1 MRAKVG
7 ISMACGKMALHRS
20 SSASAPDGR
29 ADQAAH
35 VLSYA
40 DSLRGGGVERAL
52 LRLAA
57 GWVKRGRRVT
67 LVIGDPTG
75 PLAAEL
81 PPGVMVASGGLIAA
95 IREVTPDV
103 VFCPGNYYTSRAAWM
118 RWRLGADAPPIVA
131 KMSNA
136 FVRPDFG
143 VVGRWGNRR
152 WLASYGRFVDA
163 LVAMTPA
170 LADEAAAVTGIL
182 PARISVIPNPPA
194 HVLPFAAPTSLP
206 AGRYV
211 LGVGRLVPQ
220 KRWDR
225 LVAAL
230 PRLADPSV
238 ALAILGEGPERT
250 RLQAQAA
257 SLGVAH
263 RLYLP
268 GHAADPMPA
277 LERAGVAAL
286 TSDYEGVP
294 GVLREALAMGTPVV
308 ATRSS
313 RAIPEIICDPAL
325 GTIVARDDAD
335 ALVAALDGWLAPGAR
350 RPAPVAA
357 PGEDAASVY
366 LALFDALVRERAE
379 L

>member
-7 ISMACGKMALHRS
+7 ISMACGKMALHHS
-20 SSASAPDGR
+20 CPASIPDDGR
-29 ADQAAH
+29 AAH

-57 GWVKRGRRVT
+57 GWVEQGRRVT

-81 PPGVMVASGGLIAA
+81 PRGVMVARGGLVAA
-95 IREVTPDV
+95 VRATAPDV

-143 VVGRWGNRR
+143 PVGRWGNRR

-182 PARISVIPNPPA
+182 PARIGVIPNPPA

-206 AGRYV
+206 TGRYV
-211 LGVGRLVPQ
+211 LGVGRLVPTE
-220 KRWDR
+220 
-225 LVAAL
+225 AL
-230 PRLADPSV
+230 
-238 ALAILGEGPERT
+238 GP
-250 RLQAQAA
+250 AGGGAAA
-257 SLGVAH
+257 SRRHVGGAGDPGRGTRAGAAAGAGGVAG
-263 RLYLP
+263 R
-268 GHAADPMPA
+268 D
-277 LERAGVAAL
+277 RSIISAGPRRR
-286 TSDYEGVP
+286 SD
-294 GVLREALAMGTPVV
+294 A
-308 ATRSS
+308 
-313 RAIPEIICDPAL
+313 
-325 GTIVARDDAD
+325 
-335 ALVAALDGWLAPGAR
+335 GAR
-350 RPAPVAA
+350 ARGGRGADL
-357 PGEDAASVY
+357 G
-366 LALFDALVRERAE
+366 L
-379 L
+379 

>member
-1 MRAKVG
+1 V
-7 ISMACGKMALHRS
+7 
-20 SSASAPDGR
+20 ASAG
-29 ADQAAH
+29 H

-57 GWVKRGRRVT
+57 GWVGHGRRVT
-67 LVIGDPTG
+67 LVIADPTG

-81 PPGVMVASGGLIAA
+81 PSGVTLARGGLVAA
-95 IREVTPDV
+95 VRAARPDI

-118 RWRLGADAPPIVA
+118 RWRLGAAAPPIVA

-143 VVGRWGNRR
+143 VLGRWGHRR
-152 WLASYGRFVDA
+152 WLAEHRRFLDA
-163 LVAMTPA
+163 VVAMTPA
-170 LADEAAAVTGIL
+170 LAEEAADATGV
-182 PARISVIPNPPA
+182 PAARIRIIPNPPA
-194 HVLPFAAPTSLP
+194 HVLPMAAPTSLP
-206 AGRYV
+206 TGRYI

-230 PRLADPSV
+230 PRIADPAVSLV
-238 ALAILGEGPERT
+238 ILGEGPERA
-250 RLQAQAA
+250 RLLAQAA
-257 SLGVAH
+257 ALGVAE
-263 RLYLP
+263 RLSLP

-277 LERAGVAAL
+277 LEGAAVAAL
-286 TSDYEGVP
+286 TSDFEGVP
-294 GVLREALAMGTPVV
+294 GVLREALAMGTPAV

-313 RAIPEIICDPAL
+313 RAIPEIISRAEL
-325 GTIVARDDAD
+325 GTIVPREDAD
-335 ALVAALDGWLAPGAR
+335 ALVAALDAWLRPDAR

-357 PGEDAASVY
+357 PGEDSAAAY
-366 LALFDALVRERAE
+366 LALFDDLVRARRA
-379 L
+379 